1 VYPHSPIH
9 HGTTTAS
16 CVRRAVLVRI
26 GQLFGF
32 SSHGLWSTT
41 RRINAVSVAA
51 HAKNSAGKF
60 AFFDSDDDVDAQ
72 NKKERD

>member
-1 VYPHSPIH
+1 
-9 HGTTTAS
+9 
-16 CVRRAVLVRI
+16 VLVEI

-32 SSHGLWSTT
+32 SSQGLWPTT

-60 AFFDSDDDVDAQ
+60 AFFDSDYDVDAQ